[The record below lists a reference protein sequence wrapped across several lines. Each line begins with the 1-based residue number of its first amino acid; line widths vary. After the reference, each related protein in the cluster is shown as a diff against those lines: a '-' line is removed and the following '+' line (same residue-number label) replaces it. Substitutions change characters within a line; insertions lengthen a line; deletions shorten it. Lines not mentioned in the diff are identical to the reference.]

1 MAKKVNIPKKSLN
14 LTKGI
19 SSTPHMTEWRGPLGD
34 AARERQQDL
43 AYLGRMK
50 RLLRRSTHAT
60 LDGSKGRPFNVPDDN
75 NEIREAMAREAK
87 NPTMRKLSFKTP
99 KKNPYGGNTL

>member
-19 SSTPHMTEWRGPLGD
+19 SSAPHMTEWRGPLGD
-34 AARERQQDL
+34 AARQRQQDL
-43 AYLGRMK
+43 ADLGTMRK
-50 RLLRRSTHAT
+50 FLRKSTHAT
-60 LDGSKGRPFNVPDDN
+60 LGDSKGPAFDVPDDN
-75 NEIREAMAREAK
+75 NAVREAMAREAK